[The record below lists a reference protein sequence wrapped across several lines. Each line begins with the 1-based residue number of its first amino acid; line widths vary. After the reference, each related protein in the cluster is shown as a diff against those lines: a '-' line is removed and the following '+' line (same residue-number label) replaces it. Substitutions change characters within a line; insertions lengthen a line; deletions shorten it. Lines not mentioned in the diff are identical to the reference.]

1 MAWVL
6 SGTSAVMLWLMGN
19 KSKWGPRI
27 GLANQVLWMIYAVY
41 TEQWGLVPGIIIY
54 AVVHVRNMAKWAGP
68 AA

>member
-1 MAWVL
+1 
-6 SGTSAVMLWLMGN
+6 MLWLMGN